1 MLQELGRLGGE
12 HEGGK
17 PQVDGDGWE
26 CYTETGL
33 CLVSVPFTWSSLSFL
48 DKGESSDETHSVNVI
63 SGNETCPSHY

>member
-1 MLQELGRLGGE
+1 M
-12 HEGGK
+12 
-17 PQVDGDGWE
+17 DGDGWE